1 MSRAELVRQLID
13 VFRLYGYDGASLAS
27 IAKATGLGKTNLYH
41 YFPGGK
47 VEMATAALDRVDAW
61 LELNIL
67 TNLRGTATP
76 LDKIQTMCIEVNQF
90 FNEGHNSC
98 LWAVLALGRSSEDL
112 FHDRIKSALW
122 LWIDAISQVVVE
134 SGCAPDVARER
145 AEDAI
150 LRIQGG
156 LVIARGLDDITPFQR
171 SIQSLPAEL
180 LRLPMVTLPSNPVRI

>member
-1 MSRAELVRQLID
+1 MSKAELVSQLVD
-13 VFRLYGYDGASLAS
+13 VFRLYGYDGASLAC

-47 VEMATAALDRVDAW
+47 VEMATAALDRVDDW
-61 LELNIL
+61 LETNIL
-67 TNLRGTATP
+67 ANLHGTAAP
-76 LDKIQTMCIEVNQF
+76 IDKLRVMCIEVSRF

-112 FHDRIKSALW
+112 FHDRIKSAL
-122 LWIDAISQVVVE
+122 LQWIEAVASVIAT
-134 SGCAPDVARER
+134 SGCDVDLARTR

-156 LVIARGLDDITPFQR
+156 LLLARGLNDTAPFQR
-171 SIQSLPAEL
+171 LLRSLPDEL
-180 LRLPMVTLPSNPVRI
+180 LAGCW

>member
-1 MSRAELVRQLID
+1 MVVFLVKMSRAELVSQLVD
-13 VFRLYGYDGASLAS
+13 VFRLYGYDGASLAC

-47 VEMATAALDRVDAW
+47 VEMATAALDRVDNW
-61 LELNIL
+61 LETNIL
-67 TNLRGTATP
+67 ANLRGTAEP
-76 LDKIQTMCIEVNQF
+76 VDKLKTMCLEVSCF

-112 FHDRIKSALW
+112 FHDRIKSAL
-122 LWIDAISQVVVE
+122 LQWIEAVASVIES
-134 SGCAPDVARER
+134 SGCDAKLARAR

-156 LVIARGLDDITPFQR
+156 LLLARGLDDPAPFQR
-171 SIQSLPAEL
+171 SLQALPDEL
-180 LRLPMVTLPSNPVRI
+180 LI

>member
-1 MSRAELVRQLID
+1 MSRAELVSQLVD
-13 VFRLYGYDGASLAS
+13 VFRSYGYDGASLAC

-47 VEMATAALDRVDAW
+47 VEMATAALDRVDNW
-61 LELNIL
+61 LETNIL
-67 TNLRGTATP
+67 ANLHGTADP
-76 LDKIQTMCIEVNQF
+76 VDKIQIMCNEVNRF

-112 FHDRIKSALW
+112 FHDRIKLALIR
-122 LWIDAISQVVVE
+122 WIEAVADVIAS
-134 SGCAPDVARER
+134 SGCPVDLARTR

-156 LVIARGLDDITPFQR
+156 LLLARGLDDTAPFQR
-171 SIQSLPAEL
+171 LLRALPDEL
-180 LRLPMVTLPSNPVRI
+180 LAGAD